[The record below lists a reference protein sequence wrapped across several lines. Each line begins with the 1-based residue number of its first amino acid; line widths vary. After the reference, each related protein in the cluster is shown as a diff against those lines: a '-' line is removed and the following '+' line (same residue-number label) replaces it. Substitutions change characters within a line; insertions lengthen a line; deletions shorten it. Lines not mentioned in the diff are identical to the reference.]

1 MLPLHP
7 QARILAEHPSGILA
21 IEKPA
26 GVLTHPNQPGIDHNS
41 LLAAH
46 YDEKNETYTWEGGK
60 LHLNNRLD
68 SPTSGIVVAS
78 LDAKIAKALHELF
91 RNKQV
96 NKEYLAIVKGI
107 PTTKRGDWKD
117 RLERSKKDGQ
127 LRVAKGRGG
136 FPSRTAFARLQTTR
150 LPFALSLLKLTP
162 ETGRT
167 HQLRV
172 QSALH
177 RHPIVGDRNYGDFTF
192 NRNFQKATKSKR
204 LYLHAHKIHIPIP
217 GTSEIFSAESPIP
230 EVFQKTFHPITPS
243 IRPLT

>member
-1 MLPLHP
+1 MTLPLHP
-7 QARILAEHPSGILA
+7 DARILAQHSSGIMA

-26 GVLTHPNQPGIDHNS
+26 GVLTHPNQPGIDNNS
-41 LLAAH
+41 LLAAN
-46 YDEKNETYTWEGGK
+46 YDEKTETYIWEGGK

-68 SPTSGIVVAS
+68 SPTSGIVVACRDS
-78 LDAKIAKALHELF
+78 KVSKALHELF

-96 NKEYLAIVKGI
+96 QKEYLAIVRGI

-117 RLERSKKDGQ
+117 RLERNKKDGQ

-136 FPSRTAFARLQTTR
+136 FPSRTTFERLQTTR
-150 LPFALSLLKLTP
+150 HPFALSLLKLSP

-204 LYLHAHKIHIPIP
+204 LYLHAHKIHIPVP
-217 GTSEIFSAESPIP
+217 GTSEIFTTESPVP
-230 EVFQKTFHPITPS
+230 EEFQIIFNS
-243 IRPLT
+243 SS

>member
-7 QARILAEHPSGILA
+7 DARILAEHPSGILA

-26 GVLTHPNQPGIDHNS
+26 GILTHPNQPGIDHNS
-41 LLAAH
+41 LLAAN
-46 YDEKNETYTWEGGK
+46 YNEKTETYTWEDGK

-68 SPTSGIVVAS
+68 SPTSGIVIACREEKV
-78 LDAKIAKALHELF
+78 AKALHELF

-96 NKEYLAIVKGI
+96 QKEYLAVVRGI
-107 PTTKRGDWKD
+107 PTVKRGDWKD
-117 RLERSKKDGQ
+117 RLERSKNDGQ

-136 FPSRTAFARLQTTR
+136 FPSRTTFERLQTTR
-150 LPFALSLLKLTP
+150 HPFALSLLALSP

-177 RHPIVGDRNYGDFTF
+177 RHPIVGDRNYGDFNF
-192 NRNFQKATKSKR
+192 NRNFQKATKAKR
-204 LYLHAHKIHIPIP
+204 LFLHAHKIELQIP
-217 GTSEIFSAESPIP
+217 GSSEVFKAESPVP
-230 EVFQKTFHPITPS
+230 EEFRSLFE
-243 IRPLT
+243 

>member
-1 MLPLHP
+1 MTLPLHP
-7 QARILAEHPSGILA
+7 EARILAEHPSGILA

-26 GVLTHPNQPGIDHNS
+26 GILTHPNQSGIDHNS
-41 LLAAH
+41 LLAAN
-46 YDEKNETYTWEGGK
+46 YDEKTETYFWVGGK

-68 SPTSGIVVAS
+68 SPTSGIVVACRDS
-78 LDAKIAKALHELF
+78 KVAKALHELF

-96 NKEYLAIVKGI
+96 QKEYLAIVRGI

-127 LRVAKGRGG
+127 LRVAKGSGG
-136 FPSRTAFARLQTTR
+136 FPSLTNFERLQTTR
-150 LPFALSLLKLTP
+150 QPFALSLLKLSP

-177 RHPIVGDRNYGDFTF
+177 RHPIVGDKNYGDFTF
-192 NRNFQKATKSKR
+192 NRNFQKVTKSKR
-204 LYLHAHKIHIPIP
+204 LYLHAHKIHIPVP
-217 GTSEIFSAESPIP
+217 GTTEIFTAESPVP
-230 EVFQKTFHPITPS
+230 EEFQILFK
-243 IRPLT
+243 